1 MYDFQ
6 YVPRDEYKPIM
17 DKVKELILEVQ
28 DEVRDYFTFRFDF
41 IGSTRR
47 KMITRDMN
55 GNIGYDFDVNI
66 EVNDDDENY
75 TATEIRRILI
85 NAITGIYHKYGFNK
99 WEDSTRV
106 ITIKRVNHFRSS
118 IEYSCDFAIVYNNQY
133 IRINK
138 KTQEYFW
145 AYQAKGYEHLEERAE
160 MLKRDKNKKYWN
172 EVRDTYIYKKNNN
185 NDPDKH
191 SRSLYAETINEVYR
205 WYLNDK
211 KQ

>member
-1 MYDFQ
+1 M
-6 YVPRDEYKPIM
+6 PIQN
-17 DKVKELILEVQ
+17 LPSNSLTG
-28 DEVRDYFTFRFDF
+28 FTTAD
-41 IGSTRR
+41 
-47 KMITRDMN
+47 
-55 GNIGYDFDVNI
+55 GYDESADGRRVVAFVVENTPDARPQWGM
-66 EVNDDDENY
+66 DDENY
-75 TATEIRRILI
+75 SPTEIRRILI
-85 NAITGIYHKYGFNK
+85 NAITRIYHKYGFNK

-106 ITIKRVNHFRSS
+106 ITIKRVNHFRSF
-118 IEYSCDFAIVYNNQY
+118 IEYSCDFAIVYRNQY
-133 IRINK
+133 IRLNK
-138 KTQEYFW
+138 KTQEYIW

-172 EVRDTYIYKKNNN
+172 KVRDTYIYKKNNN